1 MPKMRS
7 HEISLA
13 LDTRIRELG
22 GDIWYQSEAETIL
35 ADDAGRIRGVKLT
48 DGKVIETRHVIG
60 TIWELTFRRVDGE
73 AFPFFRAG
81 QYASIQVK
89 IGDSLVSRPYSIV
102 SSPRQALA
110 GELVLAVENAGFVTA
125 KLMEQYADVAAST
138 FFLCG
143 PQAMYDF
150 VEKELAPYGLPKKA
164 VHRDAGCCGFC
175 HSKWLA
181 GEYHVAEGR
190 DGRREADR
198 KFGFIHPCVI
208 YPLSDMEIDVPVAY

>member
-1 MPKMRS
+1 MAS
-7 HEISLA
+7 SLA
-13 LDTRIRELG
+13 DGGEDYQMTLFYGARTADQLAYRTELD
-22 GDIWYQSEAETIL
+22 Q
-35 ADDAGRIRGVKLT
+35 LT
-48 DGKVIETRHVIG
+48 ARCKSLKVVYVLSDE
-60 TIWELTFRRVDGE
+60 E
-73 AFPFFRAG
+73 
-81 QYASIQVK
+81 
-89 IGDSLVSRPYSIV
+89 RP
-102 SSPRQALA
+102 
-110 GELVLAVENAGFVTA
+110 GCEKGFVTA

-164 VHRDAGCCGFC
+164 VHRDAGCCGDLSVENPAKFTLTVHMRDEVYTIPAMQNETLLTAMERAGLNAPNKCRAGGCGFC

-198 KFGFIHPCVI
+198 KFGFIHPCVT